1 MCPRNCLH
9 AFCFILNAECSE
21 ILCFTR
27 HSAIKLLYF
36 TFHPLERIDCR
47 FAFLHFLVSN
57 NTYKGT
63 RLGLELSTAFP
74 YVAGIFT
81 KESQVTSFT
90 LQLHEKK
97 QKRTERPLELIFS
110 SFFFTMHRIVC
121 EKENVNI
128 PFSKVGTILHTQA
141 CSLKIIKQIH

>member
-21 ILCFTR
+21 ILYFTR

-110 SFFFTMHRIVC
+110 SFFLLCTVLYA
-121 EKENVNI
+121 K
-128 PFSKVGTILHTQA
+128 KKT
-141 CSLKIIKQIH
+141 